1 MQNIKK
7 TLLALLCAGLLP
19 VSLPAVESSE
29 RVRIL
34 LDDIEINRPED
45 KAYAEEAQ
53 AVLRAQIAKI
63 GRFDLMTRESIKA
76 KIKLNAKKE
85 AGLDLTDKEM
95 AEASSLAGAK
105 YMMRARL
112 SDIKQQLI
120 TVEKVPLKNAEA
132 RITMRLIETETVTS
146 IGVLRYRLV
155 SKGTPLT
162 AWSSMMK
169 ATLAEF
175 RSRLS
180 FDLKSLMLIQSA
192 VTSAKGSVVNLDRGK
207 SSGLARLQRY
217 RVYNNV
223 PMKIE
228 NEFGEESIENLRMI
242 AGDMRI
248 VKVSETNAIGSMR
261 RYTATFTSNMTAIEW
276 NLRNV
281 HLAMSLGLTTFGV
294 TVPSNRITGS
304 SIWAAGVPA
313 AGASYTNYWLQVDG
327 TDLPAFAGS
336 RIGIGA
342 SRLSPF
348 VNFDIGWGPGKVII
362 LGRINVVATSPLI
375 SLTFDPGVRFDLV
388 ETGTFNFS
396 LGLNGKV
403 GYFGGRLG
411 SIQFQPGAFLYNA
424 MPAWGFG
431 TDIAL
436 GSSIDI
442 ANFIFGGSAQAMFG
456 FNVADNSRISLMA
469 GFEYLPAITP
479 NLSLNVPTTYGST
492 AKSVPIPAAL
502 SKQIMGTDTIP
513 MMRILFGLSYQF
525 LF

>member
-7 TLLALLCAGLLP
+7 TLLALLCAGFLP

-45 KAYAEEAQ
+45 KAYADEAQ
-53 AVLRAQIAKI
+53 AVLRAQLAKI

-76 KIKLNAKKE
+76 KIKLNAKRE

-95 AEASSLAGAK
+95 AEASSLAGAR

-132 RITMRLIETETVTS
+132 RITLRLIETETVTS

-169 ATLAEF
+169 ATLSEF

-180 FDLKSLMLIQSA
+180 FDLKSLMLIQSGI
-192 VTSAKGSVVNLDRGK
+192 TSAKGSVVSLDRGK

-217 RVYNNV
+217 RVYNNI

-261 RYTATFTSNMTAIEW
+261 RYTASFTTNMTAIEW

-294 TVPSNRITGS
+294 SVPSNRIYGS
-304 SIWAAGVPA
+304 SI
-313 AGASYTNYWLQVDG
+313 GATSVNTNYWLQIDG

-348 VNFDIGWGPGKVII
+348 VNFDIGWGPGKVI
-362 LGRINVVATSPLI
+362 LLARINLVATSPLI
-375 SLTFDPGVRFDLV
+375 SLTFDPGVRLDLI

-411 SIQFQPGAFLYNA
+411 SIQFQPGYYLMNS
-424 MPAWGFG
+424 MPTWGDAK
-431 TDIAL
+431 DIAL

-442 ANFIFGGSAQAMFG
+442 ANFIFGASAQVLFG

-469 GFEYLPAITP
+469 GYDFIPAITP
-479 NLSLNVPTTYGST
+479 SLSLNVPEVYGST
-492 AKSVPIPAAL
+492 AQSIPFSKSL
-502 SKQIMGTDTIP
+502 STLIMGTDTLT
-513 MMRILFGLSYQF
+513 MHRFLFGFSYQF